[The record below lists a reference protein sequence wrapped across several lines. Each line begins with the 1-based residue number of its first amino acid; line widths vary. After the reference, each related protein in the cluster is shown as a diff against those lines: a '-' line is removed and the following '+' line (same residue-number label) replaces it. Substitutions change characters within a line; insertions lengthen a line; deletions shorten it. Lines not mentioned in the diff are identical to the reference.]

1 MIEIL
6 IRVMLARLIIMTLDE
21 VTQICERNNRNL
33 QTNGVTTQLVLIV
46 SLDILQTKNALISQP
61 NSLEL

>member
-1 MIEIL
+1 
-6 IRVMLARLIIMTLDE
+6 MLARLIIMTLDE
-21 VTQICERNNRNL
+21 LTQICERNNRNL